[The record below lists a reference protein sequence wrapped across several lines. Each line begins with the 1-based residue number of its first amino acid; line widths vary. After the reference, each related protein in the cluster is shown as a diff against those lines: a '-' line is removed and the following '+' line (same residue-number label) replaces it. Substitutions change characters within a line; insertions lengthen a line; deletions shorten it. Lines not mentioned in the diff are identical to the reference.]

1 MGGGVSRE
9 FFFNAISELM
19 DPAKGVFR
27 VVEGSTYYPND
38 DFVVADALQGSEER
52 VLTFGRLLG
61 KALLEGHHVPSGFN
75 GVLLKHLLALPVSL
89 TEDLRLLDAEV
100 ARSLE
105 LIAAMNDSQLGDLAL
120 TFSVARPTLNG
131 VHDISLRGNGC
142 EEVTES
148 NVKEFA
154 RLRATADL
162 GGQQAKSIGSLV
174 RGFRDV
180 VPCAC

>member
-19 DPAKGVFR
+19 DPAKGVF
-27 VVEGSTYYPND
+27 P
-38 DFVVADALQGSEER
+38 FA
-52 VLTFGRLLG
+52 GRLLG
-61 KALLEGHHVPSGFN
+61 KALLEGHHVPAGFN
-75 GVLLKHLLALPVSL
+75 GVLLKYLLALPVSL

-105 LIAAMNDSQLGDLAL
+105 LISAMNDSQLSDLAL

-142 EEVTES
+142 EEVTEA
-148 NVKEFA
+148 NVREFA

-162 GGQQAKSIGSLV
+162 GGQQAKSI
-174 RGFRDV
+174 
-180 VPCAC
+180 